1 MAFFLAPVGFPIPDV
16 QKGRG
21 LGLVSGQQIFNPTFN
36 SLPANQFVAV
46 EFDTFINNQWDP
58 PFEHVGININSLV
71 SVQNVTWRCQIPSGK
86 MNHASIRYDSS
97 SRNLSVAFTS
107 FPDENTTIMQ
117 ELYHIVDLR
126 KYLPEWITFGFS
138 AATGT
143 IVETHTLHSWSFN
156 SNIQIDPNWE
166 PVPAFANQN
175 QKIIN
180 KRWILVGSIGG
191 VCVLIGGLG
200 FLWFCLKK
208 KKKNRVEN
216 KYKALYE
223 LLEAETGPKKFS
235 YQELATATRY
245 FVEEEKHR
253 QSGFGGVYRGFLKEL
268 NSYVAV
274 KRVSKES
281 KQGIK
286 EYASE
291 VKIINR
297 LRHKNLVQLLG
308 WCHKER
314 ELLLVY
320 EFMPNGSLDS
330 HLFKDNTFLT
340 WLTRYNIAKG
350 LAATLFYLHEEWEQ
364 CVLHRDIKS
373 SNIMLD
379 SKFNAKLGDFGLAR
393 LVDHGRVSQTTI
405 LAGTMGYMAPECLVT
420 SKSSKE
426 SDVYSFGIVALEIA
440 CGRKPID
447 LMAEEGHMRL
457 VEWVWELYGR
467 GNLLEAADA
476 KLGDF
481 DEEQMECL
489 LFVGLWCAHP
499 DYNLRPSIKQAI
511 QVLDFEAPLPSL
523 PPNMPVPTYSA
534 PERHETQFSSSSC
547 YTISSNHPYLGV
559 MSRYMQNP
567 KKPHLDAVR
576 RILRYVKD
584 TMDCGLLYKKGEDC
598 KLVGYC
604 DADYAGDDDTRRST
618 TGYVFMLGS
627 GAISWCSKRQ
637 PAVSLSTMEA
647 EYRVAA
653 MAAQESTWLI
663 WLMNDLHQL
672 VDYAIPL
679 YCDNQSAVRLAENPV
694 FHARTKHVEVHYH
707 FIREKVLE
715 EEIEMRQIKSKDQVA
730 DLFTKGLSGSK
741 FESFCHQLGMIKSLE
756 VDVEGEF

>member
-1 MAFFLAPVGFPIPDV
+1 MTIFFFFFFFFFFLFLLVPCTAQISFNFTSFNRDINQINCTGHASCSDLVIQLTLILNKPMTSSTGRATYFKPMHLWDNATGALADFNTHFSFVINTLNQTPYADGMAFFLAPVGFPIPGV
-16 QKGRG
+16 QEGRG
-21 LGLVSGQQIFNPTFN
+21 LGLVSGHQIFNPTFN
-36 SLPANQFVAV
+36 SSSANQFVAV
-46 EFDTFINNQWDP
+46 EFDTFCNNEWDP
-58 PFEHVGININSLV
+58 PKEHVGININNLI
-71 SVQNVTWRCQIPSGK
+71 SVQNVTWRCQISSGK
-86 MNHASIRYDSS
+86 MNQASICYNSS
-97 SRNLSVAFTS
+97 SRNLSVAFTD
-107 FPDENTTIMQ
+107 FLDENTTIMQ
-117 ELYHIVDLR
+117 ELYHIVYLR
-126 KYLPEWITFGFS
+126 KHLPEWITFGFS

-143 IVETHTLHSWSFN
+143 IAETHTLHSWSFN

-175 QKIIN
+175 RKIIN
-180 KRWILVGSIGG
+180 KRWVLVGSIGG

-208 KKKNRVEN
+208 KKKNKVE
-216 KYKALYE
+216 KKDKALYE
-223 LLEAETGPKKFS
+223 LEAETGPKKFS

-245 FVEEEKHR
+245 FVEEEKLG
-253 QSGFGGVYRGFLKEL
+253 QGGFGGVYRGFLKEL

-297 LRHKNLVQLLG
+297 LRHRNLVQLLG
-308 WCHKER
+308 WCHEER
-314 ELLLVY
+314 ELLLMY
-320 EFMPNGSLDS
+320 EFVPNGSLDS

-350 LAATLFYLHEEWEQ
+350 LAAALFYLHEEWEQ

-393 LVDHGRVSQTTI
+393 LVDHGRVSQTTV
-405 LAGTMGYMAPECLVT
+405 LAGTMGYMVPECLMT

-426 SDVYSFGIVALEIA
+426 SDVYSFGVVALEIA

-447 LMAEEGHMRL
+447 LMAEEGPMRL

-481 DEEQMECL
+481 DEEQMECF

-511 QVLDFEAPLPSL
+511 QVLDFEAPFPSL

-534 PERHETQFSSSSC
+534 PERHETQSSSSSC
-547 YTISSNHPYLGV
+547 YTISSNHSV
-559 MSRYMQNP
+559 
-567 KKPHLDAVR
+567 
-576 RILRYVKD
+576 
-584 TMDCGLLYKKGEDC
+584 
-598 KLVGYC
+598 
-604 DADYAGDDDTRRST
+604 
-618 TGYVFMLGS
+618 VFS
-627 GAISWCSKRQ
+627 
-637 PAVSLSTMEA
+637 SLP
-647 EYRVAA
+647 
-653 MAAQESTWLI
+653 
-663 WLMNDLHQL
+663 QL
-672 VDYAIPL
+672 
-679 YCDNQSAVRLAENPV
+679 S
-694 FHARTKHVEVHYH
+694 
-707 FIREKVLE
+707 
-715 EEIEMRQIKSKDQVA
+715 
-730 DLFTKGLSGSK
+730 
-741 FESFCHQLGMIKSLE
+741 
-756 VDVEGEF
+756 

>member
-1 MAFFLAPVGFPIPDV
+1 MINQSSIPPSMTIFFFFFFFFFLFLLVPCTAQISFNFTSFNRDINHINCTGDAKSSDPVHLWDKATGALADFNIRFSFVINSLNQTPYADRMAFFLAPVGFPIPDV
-16 QKGRG
+16 QEGRG

-58 PFEHVGININSLV
+58 PFEHVGININTLV
-71 SVQNVTWRCQIPSGK
+71 SMQNVTWRCQIPFGK

-107 FPDENTTIMQ
+107 FPDENTTIMK
-117 ELYHIVDLR
+117 ELYLIVDLR

-156 SNIQIDPNWE
+156 SNIQIDPNWK

-180 KRWILVGSIGG
+180 KRWVLVGSIGG

-200 FLWFCLKK
+200 FLWFCFKK

-245 FVEEEKHR
+245 FVEEEKLG
-253 QSGFGGVYRGFLKEL
+253 QGGFGGVYRGFLKEL

-274 KRVSKES
+274 KRVSKE
-281 KQGIK
+281 
-286 EYASE
+286 
-291 VKIINR
+291 
-297 LRHKNLVQLLG
+297 HKNLVQLLG
-308 WCHKER
+308 WCHEER

-379 SKFNAKLGDFGLAR
+379 SKFNAKLWDFGLAR
-393 LVDHGRVSQTTI
+393 LVDHGRVSQTTV

-511 QVLDFEAPLPSL
+511 QVLNFEAPLPSL

-547 YTISSNHPYLGV
+547 YTISSNHPYTPSCSGV
-559 MSRYMQNP
+559 WICGDGLLHTTCG
-567 KKPHLDAVR
+567 KPNYVAPEVIKNKGYDGAKADLWSCGV
-576 RILRYVKD
+576 ILFVLLAGFLPFEESNL
-584 TMDCGLLYKKGEDC
+584 MELYKKRFYAAEVLLALEYLHMLG
-598 KLVGYC
+598 VVYC
-604 DADYAGDDDTRRST
+604 D
-618 TGYVFMLGS
+618 L
-627 GAISWCSKRQ
+627 K
-637 PAVSLSTMEA
+637 P
-647 EYRVAA
+647 
-653 MAAQESTWLI
+653 ES
-663 WLMNDLHQL
+663 
-672 VDYAIPL
+672 
-679 YCDNQSAVRLAENPV
+679 
-694 FHARTKHVEVHYH
+694 
-707 FIREKVLE
+707 VL
-715 EEIEMRQIKSKDQVA
+715 
-730 DLFTKGLSGSK
+730 
-741 FESFCHQLGMIKSLE
+741 
-756 VDVEGEF
+756 

>member
-1 MAFFLAPVGFPIPDV
+1 MINVCLKINPLLPISMISQSSIPPSMTIFFFFFFLFFLFLLVPCTAQISFNFTSFNRDINHINYTGDALSSDPVIQLTLISNKPMTTSIGRATYFKPMHLWDKATGALADFNTHFSFVINSLNQTPYADGIAFFLAPVGFPIPAV
-16 QKGRG
+16 QEGSG
-21 LGLVSGQQIFNPTFN
+21 IGLVSREQVFNPVFHSSSN
-36 SLPANQFVAV
+36 PLVAV
-46 EFDTFINNQWDP
+46 EFDTYHNPEYDP
-58 PFEHVGININSLV
+58 PSDHVGIDINYI
-71 SVQNVTWRCQIPSGK
+71 Q
-86 MNHASIRYDSS
+86 SIKKCDMVDSK
-97 SRNLSVAFTS
+97 NLSVAFTG
-107 FPDENTTIMQ
+107 FLDENTTIMQ

-126 KYLPEWITFGFS
+126 KYLPEWVTFGFS
-138 AATGT
+138 ATTG
-143 IVETHTLHSWSFN
+143 IQVETHTLHSWNFN
-156 SNIQIDPNWE
+156 SNIQIDPNLLSPNWE

-175 QKIIN
+175 RKRIN
-180 KRWILVGSIGG
+180 KRWVLMGSIGG

-216 KYKALYE
+216 KDKALYE
-223 LLEAETGPKKFS
+223 LEAETGPKKFS
-235 YQELATATRY
+235 YQELATATRN
-245 FVEEEKHR
+245 FVEEEKLG
-253 QSGFGGVYRGFLKEL
+253 QGGFGGVYRGFLQEL

-274 KRVSKES
+274 KRVSNES

-286 EYASE
+286 EYALE

-297 LRHKNLVQLLG
+297 LGHKNLVQLLG
-308 WCHKER
+308 WCHEER

-350 LAATLFYLHEEWEQ
+350 LAAALFYLHEEWEQ

-393 LVDHGRVSQTTI
+393 LVDHGRVSQTTV
-405 LAGTMGYMAPECLVT
+405 LAGTMGYMAPECLMT

-457 VEWVWELYGR
+457 VEWVWELYGS

-476 KLGDF
+476 KRGDF

-534 PERHETQFSSSSC
+534 PERHETQSSSSSC
-547 YTISSNHPYLGV
+547 YTISSNHSVVFSSL
-559 MSRYMQNP
+559 
-567 KKPHLDAVR
+567 PHL
-576 RILRYVKD
+576 
-584 TMDCGLLYKKGEDC
+584 
-598 KLVGYC
+598 
-604 DADYAGDDDTRRST
+604 S
-618 TGYVFMLGS
+618 
-627 GAISWCSKRQ
+627 
-637 PAVSLSTMEA
+637 
-647 EYRVAA
+647 
-653 MAAQESTWLI
+653 
-663 WLMNDLHQL
+663 
-672 VDYAIPL
+672 
-679 YCDNQSAVRLAENPV
+679 
-694 FHARTKHVEVHYH
+694 
-707 FIREKVLE
+707 
-715 EEIEMRQIKSKDQVA
+715 
-730 DLFTKGLSGSK
+730 
-741 FESFCHQLGMIKSLE
+741 
-756 VDVEGEF
+756 

>member
-1 MAFFLAPVGFPIPDV
+1 
-16 QKGRG
+16 
-21 LGLVSGQQIFNPTFN
+21 
-36 SLPANQFVAV
+36 
-46 EFDTFINNQWDP
+46 
-58 PFEHVGININSLV
+58 
-71 SVQNVTWRCQIPSGK
+71 

-97 SRNLSVAFTS
+97 SRNLSVAFTC

-143 IVETHTLHSWSFN
+143 IVEMHTLHSWSFN

-166 PVPAFANQN
+166 PVPTFANQN

-180 KRWILVGSIGG
+180 KRWVLVGSIGG

-216 KYKALYE
+216 KYKALYK

-245 FVEEEKHR
+245 FVEEEKLG
-253 QSGFGGVYRGFLKEL
+253 QGGFGGVYRGFLKEL
-268 NSYVAV
+268 SSYVAV

-297 LRHKNLVQLLG
+297 LRHRNLVQLLG
-308 WCHKER
+308 SCHEER

-373 SNIMLD
+373 RNIMLD

-393 LVDHGRVSQTTI
+393 LVDHGRVSQTTV

-440 CGRKPID
+440 SGRKPID

-467 GNLLEAADA
+467 GNLLEATDA

-547 YTISSNHPYLGV
+547 YTISSNHPYPPLLAQVFGSLETHGELFDKISSKGRLKQDEARKYFQQLINVVDYCHSRGV
-559 MSRYMQNP
+559 FHRDL
-567 KKPHLDAVR
+567 KGDGLLHTTCGKPNYVAPEVIKNKGYDGAKADLWSYGV
-576 RILRYVKD
+576 ILFVLFAGFLPFEESNL
-584 TMDCGLLYKKGEDC
+584 MELYKK
-598 KLVGYC
+598 KF
-604 DADYAGDDDTRRST
+604 YAAEVLLALE
-618 TGYVFMLGS
+618 YLHMLG
-627 GAISWCSKRQ
+627 
-637 PAVSLSTMEA
+637 V
-647 EYRVAA
+647 V
-653 MAAQESTWLI
+653 
-663 WLMNDLHQL
+663 
-672 VDYAIPL
+672 
-679 YCDNQSAVRLAENPV
+679 YCNLKPEN
-694 FHARTKHVEVHYH
+694 
-707 FIREKVLE
+707 VL
-715 EEIEMRQIKSKDQVA
+715 
-730 DLFTKGLSGSK
+730 
-741 FESFCHQLGMIKSLE
+741 
-756 VDVEGEF
+756 

>member
-1 MAFFLAPVGFPIPDV
+1 MTIFFFFFFFFFLFLLVPCTAQISFNFTSFNRDINHINCTGDAKSSDPVIQLTLILNKPMTESTGRATYFKPMHLWDKATGALADFNTHFSFVINSLNQTPYADGMAFFFASVGFPIPSV
-16 QKGRG
+16 QEGR
-21 LGLVSGQQIFNPTFN
+21 
-36 SLPANQFVAV
+36 V
-46 EFDTFINNQWDP
+46 EFDTFINNEWDP

-86 MNHASIRYDSS
+86 MNQASIHYNSS

-107 FPDENTTIMQ
+107 FPNENTTIMR

-126 KYLPEWITFGFS
+126 KHLPKWITFGFS

-175 QKIIN
+175 RKIIN
-180 KRWILVGSIGG
+180 KRWVLVGSIGG

-216 KYKALYE
+216 KDKALYE

-245 FVEEEKHR
+245 FVEEEKLG
-253 QSGFGGVYRGFLKEL
+253 QGGFGGVYRGFLKEM
-268 NSYVAV
+268 NSYVVV

-286 EYASE
+286 D
-291 VKIINR
+291 
-297 LRHKNLVQLLG
+297 
-308 WCHKER
+308 
-314 ELLLVY
+314 
-320 EFMPNGSLDS
+320 LDS
-330 HLFKDNTFLT
+330 HLFKENTFLA
-340 WLTRYNIAKG
+340 WLARYNIAKG
-350 LAATLFYLHEEWEQ
+350 LAAVLFYLHEEWEQ

-393 LVDHGRVSQTTI
+393 LVDHGRVSQTTV
-405 LAGTMGYMAPECLVT
+405 LAETMGYMAPECLVT

-426 SDVYSFGIVALEIA
+426 SDVYNFGIVALEIA

-523 PPNMPVPTYSA
+523 PPNMPVPTYST
-534 PERHETQFSSSSC
+534 PERHETQSSSSSC
-547 YTISSNHPYLGV
+547 YTIFSNHSV
-559 MSRYMQNP
+559 VFFVVATAFISF
-567 KKPHLDAVR
+567 
-576 RILRYVKD
+576 
-584 TMDCGLLYKKGEDC
+584 GLLR
-598 KLVGYC
+598 LLH
-604 DADYAGDDDTRRST
+604 AWDDTQLCDS
-618 TGYVFMLGS
+618 GNFDDGS
-627 GAISWCSKRQ
+627 IKESCS
-637 PAVSLSTMEA
+637 
-647 EYRVAA
+647 
-653 MAAQESTWLI
+653 
-663 WLMNDLHQL
+663 
-672 VDYAIPL
+672 
-679 YCDNQSAVRLAENPV
+679 
-694 FHARTKHVEVHYH
+694 
-707 FIREKVLE
+707 FIALNNILLLE
-715 EEIEMRQIKSKDQVA
+715 
-730 DLFTKGLSGSK
+730 
-741 FESFCHQLGMIKSLE
+741 H
-756 VDVEGEF
+756 

>member
-1 MAFFLAPVGFPIPDV
+1 MGCL
-16 QKGRG
+16 Q
-21 LGLVSGQQIFNPTFN
+21 
-36 SLPANQFVAV
+36 
-46 EFDTFINNQWDP
+46 
-58 PFEHVGININSLV
+58 
-71 SVQNVTWRCQIPSGK
+71 
-86 MNHASIRYDSS
+86 
-97 SRNLSVAFTS
+97 
-107 FPDENTTIMQ
+107 
-117 ELYHIVDLR
+117 
-126 KYLPEWITFGFS
+126 
-138 AATGT
+138 
-143 IVETHTLHSWSFN
+143 
-156 SNIQIDPNWE
+156 
-166 PVPAFANQN
+166 
-175 QKIIN
+175 
-180 KRWILVGSIGG
+180 RWVLVGSIGG

-245 FVEEEKHR
+245 FVEEEKLG
-253 QSGFGGVYRGFLKEL
+253 QGGFGGVYRGFLKEL

-297 LRHKNLVQLLG
+297 LRHRNLVQLLG
-308 WCHKER
+308 WCHEER

-393 LVDHGRVSQTTI
+393 LVDHGRVSQTTV

-457 VEWVWELYGR
+457 MEWVWELYGR

-547 YTISSNHPYLGV
+547 YTISSNHPYRSILFSSSFPHQHPFLLRSKMELLDIILTKLETHGELFDKISSKGRLKQDEARKYFQQLINVVDYCHSRGV
-559 MSRYMQNP
+559 FHRDL
-567 KKPHLDAVR
+567 KGD
-576 RILRYVKD
+576 
-584 TMDCGLLYKKGEDC
+584 GLLHTTCGKPNYVAPEVIKNKGYD
-598 KLVGYC
+598 
-604 DADYAGDDDTRRST
+604 
-618 TGYVFMLGS
+618 
-627 GAISWCSKRQ
+627 GAK
-637 PAVSLSTMEA
+637 
-647 EYRVAA
+647 
-653 MAAQESTWLI
+653 
-663 WLMNDLHQL
+663 
-672 VDYAIPL
+672 
-679 YCDNQSAVRLAENPV
+679 
-694 FHARTKHVEVHYH
+694 
-707 FIREKVLE
+707 
-715 EEIEMRQIKSKDQVA
+715 A
-730 DLFTKGLSGSK
+730 DLWSCGVILFVLLAGFLP
-741 FESFCHQLGMIKSLE
+741 FEESNLMELFKK
-756 VDVEGEF
+756 

>member
-1 MAFFLAPVGFPIPDV
+1 MINQSSIPPSMTIFFFFFFFFFLFLLVPCTAQISFNFTSFNRDINHINCTGDAKSSDPVHLWDKATGALADFNIHFSFVINSLNQTPYADGMAFFLAPVGFPIPDV
-16 QKGRG
+16 QEGRG

-36 SLPANQFVAV
+36 SLPANQFVVV

-138 AATGT
+138 AAIGT
-143 IVETHTLHSWSFN
+143 IVETHIVHSWSFN

-180 KRWILVGSIGG
+180 KRWVLVGSIGG

-245 FVEEEKHR
+245 FVEEEKLG
-253 QSGFGGVYRGFLKEL
+253 QGGFGGVYRGFLKEL

-297 LRHKNLVQLLG
+297 LRHRNLVQLLG
-308 WCHKER
+308 WCHEER

-330 HLFKDNTFLT
+330 HMFKDNTFLT

-364 CVLHRDIKS
+364 CVLHRAIKS

-393 LVDHGRVSQTTI
+393 LVDHGRVSQTTV

-457 VEWVWELYGR
+457 MEWVWELYGS
-467 GNLLEAADA
+467 GNLLETANA

-534 PERHETQFSSSSC
+534 PERHEMQFSSSSC
-547 YTISSNHPYLGV
+547 YTISSNHP
-559 MSRYMQNP
+559 SFF
-567 KKPHLDAVR
+567 R
-576 RILRYVKD
+576 R
-584 TMDCGLLYKKGEDC
+584 CH
-598 KLVGYC
+598 
-604 DADYAGDDDTRRST
+604 S
-618 TGYVFMLGS
+618 
-627 GAISWCSKRQ
+627 
-637 PAVSLSTMEA
+637 
-647 EYRVAA
+647 
-653 MAAQESTWLI
+653 
-663 WLMNDLHQL
+663 
-672 VDYAIPL
+672 
-679 YCDNQSAVRLAENPV
+679 
-694 FHARTKHVEVHYH
+694 FH
-707 FIREKVLE
+707 KV
-715 EEIEMRQIKSKDQVA
+715 
-730 DLFTKGLSGSK
+730 
-741 FESFCHQLGMIKSLE
+741 
-756 VDVEGEF
+756 

>member
-1 MAFFLAPVGFPIPDV
+1 MISQSSIPPSMTIFFFFFFLFFLFLLVPCTAQISFNFTSFNRDINHINYTGDASSSDPVIQLTLISNKPMTTSTGRATYFKPMHLWDKATGALADFNTHFSFVINSLNQTPYADGIAFFLAPVGFPIPAA
-16 QKGRG
+16 QEGSG
-21 LGLVSGQQIFNPTFN
+21 IGLVSREQVFNPVFHSSSN
-36 SLPANQFVAV
+36 PFVAV
-46 EFDTFINNQWDP
+46 EFDTYHNPEDDP
-58 PFEHVGININSLV
+58 PSDHVGI
-71 SVQNVTWRCQIPSGK
+71 Q
-86 MNHASIRYDSS
+86 
-97 SRNLSVAFTS
+97 
-107 FPDENTTIMQ
+107 
-117 ELYHIVDLR
+117 
-126 KYLPEWITFGFS
+126 
-138 AATGT
+138 
-143 IVETHTLHSWSFN
+143 VETHTLHSWNFN
-156 SNIQIDPNWE
+156 SNIQIDPNLLSPNWE
-166 PVPAFANQN
+166 PMPAFANQN
-175 QKIIN
+175 RKRIN
-180 KRWILVGSIGG
+180 KRWVLMGSIGG
-191 VCVLIGGLG
+191 VCVLIGCLG

-216 KYKALYE
+216 KDKALYE
-223 LLEAETGPKKFS
+223 LEAETGPKKFS
-235 YQELATATRY
+235 YQELATATRN
-245 FVEEEKHR
+245 FVEEEKLG
-253 QSGFGGVYRGFLKEL
+253 QGGFGGVYRGFLQEL

-297 LRHKNLVQLLG
+297 LRHRNLVQLLG
-308 WCHKER
+308 WCHEER

-350 LAATLFYLHEEWEQ
+350 LDAALFYLHEEWEQ

-393 LVDHGRVSQTTI
+393 LVDHGRVSQTTV
-405 LAGTMGYMAPECLVT
+405 LAGTMGYMAPECLMT

-426 SDVYSFGIVALEIA
+426 SDVYSFGVVALEIA

-534 PERHETQFSSSSC
+534 PERHETQSSSSSC
-547 YTISSNHPYLGV
+547 YTISSNHSVVFSSL
-559 MSRYMQNP
+559 
-567 KKPHLDAVR
+567 PHL
-576 RILRYVKD
+576 
-584 TMDCGLLYKKGEDC
+584 
-598 KLVGYC
+598 
-604 DADYAGDDDTRRST
+604 S
-618 TGYVFMLGS
+618 
-627 GAISWCSKRQ
+627 
-637 PAVSLSTMEA
+637 
-647 EYRVAA
+647 
-653 MAAQESTWLI
+653 
-663 WLMNDLHQL
+663 
-672 VDYAIPL
+672 
-679 YCDNQSAVRLAENPV
+679 
-694 FHARTKHVEVHYH
+694 
-707 FIREKVLE
+707 
-715 EEIEMRQIKSKDQVA
+715 
-730 DLFTKGLSGSK
+730 
-741 FESFCHQLGMIKSLE
+741 
-756 VDVEGEF
+756 